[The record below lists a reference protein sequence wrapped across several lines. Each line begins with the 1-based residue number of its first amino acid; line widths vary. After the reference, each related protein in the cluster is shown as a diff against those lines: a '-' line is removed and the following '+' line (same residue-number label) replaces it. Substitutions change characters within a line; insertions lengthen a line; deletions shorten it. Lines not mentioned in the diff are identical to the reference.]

1 MYPFTLRPE
10 AGEARDASS
19 KYVSRGFVGNV
30 VNGRNL
36 NYFLLSVYQLFF
48 SKKNNFTGTIEGKN
62 NNLNVFLKSN
72 Y

>member
-10 AGEARDASS
+10 AGRARDASS

-30 VNGRNL
+30 VSGRNL

-48 SKKNNFTGTIEGKN
+48 SKKTTSLAQLREKTTI
-62 NNLNVFLKSN
+62 
-72 Y
+72 